1 MRHQAIVFT
10 LFLPLALGAQAGVP
24 AAAPQIATSA
34 TAEVQLK
41 PDRATL
47 SFSVE
52 SRGPTAATAGA
63 ETARRQRA
71 VLDTLRALGI
81 AQDQMTTAN
90 IQISPEFAYDA
101 KAPRL
106 TGYVARNTV
115 RVELRDIGMIGALI
129 DGALAK
135 EATGIGS
142 LAFNS
147 SKAEDARRQAL
158 ELAVAR
164 ARGEAESMAK
174 AAGGTLGPL
183 IDLSA
188 QPSYQRPLAVEMA
201 GAGAMS
207 ARAVDQT
214 PVAPGQIIVS
224 ATVSGR
230 WVFTAR

>member
-1 MRHQAIVFT
+1 MLHRAIAFT
-10 LFLPLALGAQAGVP
+10 LLLPLALRAQAGAPV
-24 AAAPQIATSA
+24 AAPQIATSA

-52 SRGPTAATAGA
+52 SRGPTAAAAGA

-115 RVELRDIGMIGALI
+115 RVELREIGGIGALI

-142 LAFNS
+142 LSFNS

-174 AAGGTLGPL
+174 AAGGILGPL

-201 GAGAMS
+201 GARAMS
-207 ARAVDQT
+207 ASAIDQT

-230 WVFTAR
+230 WVFTPR